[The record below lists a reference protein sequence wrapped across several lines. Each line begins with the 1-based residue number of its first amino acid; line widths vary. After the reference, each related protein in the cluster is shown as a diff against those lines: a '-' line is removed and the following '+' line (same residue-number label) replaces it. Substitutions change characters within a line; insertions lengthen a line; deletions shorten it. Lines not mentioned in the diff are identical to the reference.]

1 MFAHRFACAAALATA
16 TIAIATSPA
25 RAQPTRPPP
34 RVGLELGFGLQAGK
48 IFCEDQHD
56 SCNDFTEAGGLNLDA
71 AYFVNPTLAI
81 TGDFWV
87 MAHTEN
93 NFTFAH
99 YINTVGVKWRPV
111 PILTLQAGV
120 GEAHATI
127 DYNGAFSAQARS
139 NNGFAIMGGAA
150 LDVLRGRRFAL
161 AIELR
166 AGSGFYGD
174 KNNDGQADIVG
185 RNVGVG
191 ASLTWFNF

>member
-1 MFAHRFACAAALATA
+1 MSSHRFACAAALLT
-16 TIAIATSPA
+16 TVAITTPA
-25 RAQPTRPPP
+25 LAQPAPPPP
-34 RVGLELGFGLQAGK
+34 RVGLELGVGVQAGK
-48 IFCEDQHD
+48 IFCEGDGC
-56 SCNDFTEAGGLNLDA
+56 SDFTEAGGLNLNA
-71 AYFVNPTLAI
+71 SYFVNPRLAI

-87 MAHTEN
+87 MAHAEN

-120 GEAHATI
+120 GEAHATL
-127 DYNGAFSAQARS
+127 DYSGAFSAQARTD
-139 NNGFAIMGGAA
+139 NAFAIMGGAA

-166 AGSGFYGD
+166 GGTGFYGD
-174 KNNDGQADIVG
+174 KNNDGQADTVG

-191 ASLTWFNF
+191 ASLTFFDF

>member
-1 MFAHRFACAAALATA
+1 MSAHRFACAAALT
-16 TIAIATSPA
+16 TLVIAAAPA
-25 RAQPTRPPP
+25 RAQPQPPPP

-48 IFCEDQHD
+48 IFCEGNGCD
-56 SCNDFTEAGGLNLDA
+56 DFTEAGGGNLNA
-71 AYFVNPTLAI
+71 SYFVNPTLAV
-81 TGDFWV
+81 TGDIWV
-87 MAHTEN
+87 MAHAEN

-111 PILTLQAGV
+111 PVLTLHAGI
-120 GEAHATI
+120 GEAHATL
-127 DYNGAFSAQARS
+127 DYSGAFQAQARS
-139 NNGFAIMGGAA
+139 DNGFAVMGGAA

-166 AGSGFYGD
+166 GGAGFYGD
-174 KNNDGQADIVG
+174 SDNDGQADVVG